1 MSFDPNT
8 ISNET
13 TVGELRQHYGEHFAA
28 GYGNTDKFGH
38 VLGCAGVATL
48 GEYLRHHDLPPSPP
62 PPHQSV

>member
-13 TVGELRQHYGEHFAA
+13 TVGELREQYGEHFAA
-28 GYGNTDKFGH
+28 GYGSTDKIGH

-48 GEYLRHHDLPPSPP
+48 GEYLRNHSLPPTPQPP
-62 PPHQSV
+62 SA